1 MAAVTV
7 KRGIVMLDSQWY
19 LGVWLAVMASQVV
32 VLYGLYRRRRAT
44 DDNTTDTTD
53 AADHEAVTVD
63 DGVVQCPDCET
74 ANSADYR
81 YCGGCAQQLPHAGP
95 LDQQKSG
102 PMGSLFG

>member
-1 MAAVTV
+1 M
-7 KRGIVMLDSQWY
+7 
-19 LGVWLAVMASQVV
+19 
-32 VLYGLYRRRRAT
+32 
-44 DDNTTDTTD
+44 
-53 AADHEAVTVD
+53 TVD

-95 LDQQKSG
+95 LDQQDTG